1 MQDRSVELVRQA
13 RAAIWRLFDAELLD
27 EELATVALLA
37 ITVGHRRYK
46 ASRTDETSRPDQG
59 AQRPPS

>member
-1 MQDRSVELVRQA
+1 MEDSSAELVRQA

-37 ITVGHRRYK
+37 ITIGHRRCK
-46 ASRTDETSRPDQG
+46 ASRTDGTSRPDQG
-59 AQRPPS
+59 AK